1 MATHPQVAQFVTG
14 GRDRLLQLWDSLS
27 HSVVWSKDIGE
38 PIHSVQIANGGDVIV
53 AGGVG
58 GRWSVFDI
66 VTRELLATYTD
77 GQEVIQCLQFSPDSN
92 LLAVGSKDN
101 CIYIYQCTK
110 VAHRF
115 SKIGKCSGHS
125 SFISHLDWSKDSQ
138 VLRSNSGDYEILY
151 WNPTLC
157 RQITSQSTVKNLE
170 WATQNC
176 SVSFETIGI
185 WPENFDGTDIN
196 SVCKDGEEQFLV
208 CADDFGKIR
217 LFSFPASQ
225 PKKLTNKNDGPA
237 VSIPES
243 VGQTMSDSLKKRFS
257 RGVQYNMKVVI
268 KGDRNVGKSCLLER
282 LQGKAFIEQYTPT
295 EQIQVASIQW
305 SFKAT
310 DDVVKVEVWDVV
322 DRGKSKQKST
332 NLKLTTAGP
341 GAEPD
346 IPVLDAE
353 FLDVYKGTHC
363 VVMVMDITKAWTFD
377 YVCRELPKVPTDIPV
392 LLLGNHC
399 DMGHH
404 RVITAEQ
411 VHGFVETASQERKA
425 EIVYGDSSMRNGFG
439 LRLLHKFF
447 GIPFLYLQK
456 SALEASL
463 RKNAQDLDICR
474 LEINEYQKSDDSDY
488 GRFLDNLISKK
499 KARESTTNPT
509 NPSDPSVIRPTKS
522 IILGGGHPII
532 VPDRNSHLA
541 VASTTAV
548 NTTKLNPQR
557 QQEQPARSATMAT
570 LSSDMG
576 FGKIDN
582 VDEFCPDGGVLD
594 KSFLED
600 TVDVGTGRQT
610 STFSPTAESDE
621 DEDDRH
627 NPLVSRFD
635 DEDPGG
641 DLATEPPDVTEKAP
655 ISVKSSV
662 TNVSTLNPLRSV
674 PELAASYNDGEIA
687 EEDLQEEDDGE
698 RKLSLLSVELEVGRI
713 TPGVEKEK
721 LNLNY
726 EGWSMIDTKE
736 RRSPEGG
743 EDVVSTSSVSRSKSS
758 SEKKS
763 KDKDKKHKKKKSS
776 KDKDDG
782 GGRNSSDGKHH
793 RSSKRKSHVDEFLKE
808 MQSNAATAYD
818 EGGAVD
824 DAYEAL

>member
-1 MATHPQVAQFVTG
+1 MF
-14 GRDRLLQLWDSLS
+14 
-27 HSVVWSKDIGE
+27 
-38 PIHSVQIANGGDVIV
+38 
-53 AGGVG
+53 
-58 GRWSVFDI
+58 SVF
-66 VTRELLATYTD
+66 
-77 GQEVIQCLQFSPDSN
+77 
-92 LLAVGSKDN
+92 
-101 CIYIYQCTK
+101 
-110 VAHRF
+110 
-115 SKIGKCSGHS
+115 
-125 SFISHLDWSKDSQ
+125 
-138 VLRSNSGDYEILY
+138 
-151 WNPTLC
+151 
-157 RQITSQSTVKNLE
+157 
-170 WATQNC
+170 
-176 SVSFETIGI
+176 
-185 WPENFDGTDIN
+185 
-196 SVCKDGEEQFLV
+196 
-208 CADDFGKIR
+208 
-217 LFSFPASQ
+217 
-225 PKKLTNKNDGPA
+225 KKLANKNDGPT

-332 NLKLTTAGP
+332 NLKLTTAGS
-341 GAEPD
+341 GTEPD

-411 VHGFVETASQERKA
+411 VHGFVEQASQERMA

-474 LEINEYQKSDDSDY
+474 LEIDEYQKSDDSDY

-499 KARESTTNPT
+499 KARENTVSPAVSPT
-509 NPSDPSVIRPTKS
+509 VPSVVRPTKS

-548 NTTKLNPQR
+548 NTAKLNPQR
-557 QQEQPARSATMAT
+557 QQEHAPARSATVAT

-600 TVDVGTGRQT
+600 TVDT
-610 STFSPTAESDE
+610 TAPAPVESDE
-621 DEDDRH
+621 DEEDHH

-635 DEDPGG
+635 EEDPGG
-641 DLATEPPDVTEKAP
+641 VDPPDEPANEPVRPA
-655 ISVKSSV
+655 SGSSS
-662 TNVSTLNPLRSV
+662 TCSNTVSNPLRSESV
-674 PELAASYNDGEIA
+674 PYQTAPVVLTPPANAYTEL
-687 EEDLQEEDDGE
+687 DDGE
-698 RKLSLLSVELEVGRI
+698 RKLSLSSVELEMGRI
-713 TPGVEKEK
+713 TPGVKEK

-743 EDVVSTSSVSRSKSS
+743 EDVVSTSSVNRSKSS

-763 KDKDKKHKKKKSS
+763 KDKEKKHKKKKSS
-776 KDKDDG
+776 KEKEDG
-782 GGRNSSDGKHH
+782 GERRSSDGKHH

-808 MQSNAATAYD
+808 MQSNAGYDADSAGTA
-818 EGGAVD
+818 GAVD

>member
-1 MATHPQVAQFVTG
+1 MF
-14 GRDRLLQLWDSLS
+14 
-27 HSVVWSKDIGE
+27 
-38 PIHSVQIANGGDVIV
+38 
-53 AGGVG
+53 
-58 GRWSVFDI
+58 SVF
-66 VTRELLATYTD
+66 
-77 GQEVIQCLQFSPDSN
+77 
-92 LLAVGSKDN
+92 
-101 CIYIYQCTK
+101 
-110 VAHRF
+110 
-115 SKIGKCSGHS
+115 
-125 SFISHLDWSKDSQ
+125 
-138 VLRSNSGDYEILY
+138 
-151 WNPTLC
+151 
-157 RQITSQSTVKNLE
+157 
-170 WATQNC
+170 
-176 SVSFETIGI
+176 
-185 WPENFDGTDIN
+185 
-196 SVCKDGEEQFLV
+196 
-208 CADDFGKIR
+208 
-217 LFSFPASQ
+217 
-225 PKKLTNKNDGPA
+225 KKLTNKNDGPA

-346 IPVLDAE
+346 VPVLDAE

-474 LEINEYQKSDDSDY
+474 LEIDEYQKSDDSDY

-499 KARESTTNPT
+499 KARENTTNPPT
-509 NPSDPSVIRPTKS
+509 SPTDPSVIRPTKS

-541 VASTTAV
+541 VASTTAI

-557 QQEQPARSATMAT
+557 QQEQQPVRNATMAT

-600 TVDVGTGRQT
+600 TVDVGTGRQ
-610 STFSPTAESDE
+610 SSSFAPPVESDE

-641 DLATEPPDVTEKAP
+641 DQAIEPPDIPGKAS
-655 ISVKSSV
+655 IAVKSL
-662 TNVSTLNPLRSV
+662 TPGLQTLNPIRS
-674 PELAASYNDGEIA
+674 ETDRAASYNDPEMAGE
-687 EEDLQEEDDGE
+687 ETPEEDDSE

-713 TPGVEKEK
+713 TPGVEKGK

-776 KDKDDG
+776 KDREDSG
-782 GGRNSSDGKHH
+782 GGRSSSDGKHHHH
-793 RSSKRKSHVDEFLKE
+793 RSSKRKTNVDEFLKE
-808 MQSNAATAYD
+808 MQSNVVGPYD
-818 EGGAVD
+818 GDGTTAVD

>member
-1 MATHPQVAQFVTG
+1 MF
-14 GRDRLLQLWDSLS
+14 
-27 HSVVWSKDIGE
+27 
-38 PIHSVQIANGGDVIV
+38 
-53 AGGVG
+53 
-58 GRWSVFDI
+58 SVF
-66 VTRELLATYTD
+66 
-77 GQEVIQCLQFSPDSN
+77 
-92 LLAVGSKDN
+92 
-101 CIYIYQCTK
+101 
-110 VAHRF
+110 
-115 SKIGKCSGHS
+115 
-125 SFISHLDWSKDSQ
+125 
-138 VLRSNSGDYEILY
+138 
-151 WNPTLC
+151 
-157 RQITSQSTVKNLE
+157 
-170 WATQNC
+170 
-176 SVSFETIGI
+176 
-185 WPENFDGTDIN
+185 
-196 SVCKDGEEQFLV
+196 
-208 CADDFGKIR
+208 
-217 LFSFPASQ
+217 
-225 PKKLTNKNDGPA
+225 KKLTNKNDGPA

-322 DRGKSKQKST
+322 DRGKSKQKSS

-411 VHGFVETASQERKA
+411 VHGFVESAGQERKA

-474 LEINEYQKSDDSDY
+474 LEIDEYQKSDDSDY
-488 GRFLDNLISKK
+488 GRFLDALISKK
-499 KARESTTNPT
+499 KAREGTTNLTNPT
-509 NPSDPSVIRPTKS
+509 DPSVIRPTKS

-548 NTTKLNPQR
+548 NTTKLNPQQR

-570 LSSDMG
+570 LSSDIG

-600 TVDVGTGRQT
+600 TVDAGSGRQ
-610 STFSPTAESDE
+610 SSSFSPTAESDDDE
-621 DEDDRH
+621 DERH

-635 DEDPGG
+635 EEDTGG
-641 DLATEPPDVTEKAP
+641 GEVPELADVSEKA
-655 ISVKSSV
+655 SESNAVKSMPV
-662 TNVSTLNPLRSV
+662 NPLRSEPV
-674 PELAASYNDGEIA
+674 RGSVALTPTANYHEEVRED
-687 EEDLQEEDDGE
+687 EEDQDDGE
-698 RKLSLLSVELEVGRI
+698 RKLSLLSVELEMGRI
-713 TPGVEKEK
+713 TPGAKDK
-721 LNLNY
+721 MNPHY

-743 EDVVSTSSVSRSKSS
+743 EDVVSTSSVNRSKSS

-776 KDKDDG
+776 KEKDDS
-782 GGRNSSDGKHH
+782 GRSSDGKHH

-808 MQSNAATAYD
+808 MQSNAAYD
-818 EGGAVD
+818 NGADGAGGGGAVVDD

>member
-1 MATHPQVAQFVTG
+1 MF
-14 GRDRLLQLWDSLS
+14 
-27 HSVVWSKDIGE
+27 
-38 PIHSVQIANGGDVIV
+38 
-53 AGGVG
+53 
-58 GRWSVFDI
+58 SVF
-66 VTRELLATYTD
+66 
-77 GQEVIQCLQFSPDSN
+77 
-92 LLAVGSKDN
+92 
-101 CIYIYQCTK
+101 
-110 VAHRF
+110 
-115 SKIGKCSGHS
+115 
-125 SFISHLDWSKDSQ
+125 
-138 VLRSNSGDYEILY
+138 
-151 WNPTLC
+151 
-157 RQITSQSTVKNLE
+157 
-170 WATQNC
+170 
-176 SVSFETIGI
+176 
-185 WPENFDGTDIN
+185 
-196 SVCKDGEEQFLV
+196 
-208 CADDFGKIR
+208 
-217 LFSFPASQ
+217 
-225 PKKLTNKNDGPA
+225 KKLTNKNDGPA

-332 NLKLTTAGP
+332 NLKLTTATGP

-377 YVCRELPKVPTDIPV
+377 YVCRELPKVPSDIPI

-411 VHGFVETASQERKA
+411 VHGFVETASLERKA

-474 LEINEYQKSDDSDY
+474 LEIDEYQKSDDSDY
-488 GRFLDNLISKK
+488 GRFLDALISKK
-499 KARESTTNPT
+499 KARESTTPASPT
-509 NPSDPSVIRPTKS
+509 DPSVIRPTKS

-548 NTTKLNPQR
+548 NTAKLNPQQR
-557 QQEQPARSATMAT
+557 HQEQTARSATMAT
-570 LSSDMG
+570 LSSDIG

-600 TVDVGTGRQT
+600 TVDAGAGRQ
-610 STFSPTAESDE
+610 SSNFSPTVESDE
-621 DEDDRH
+621 DEDERH

-635 DEDPGG
+635 EEDPGG
-641 DLATEPPDVTEKAP
+641 ELAEVATGVPDKPSE
-655 ISVKSSV
+655 SSAV
-662 TNVSTLNPLRSV
+662 PVNPLRSE
-674 PELAASYNDGEIA
+674 PA
-687 EEDLQEEDDGE
+687 ECSVVTLTPTPNYQEDVEEEQEDDGV
-698 RKLSLLSVELEVGRI
+698 RKLSLLSVELEMGRI
-713 TPGVEKEK
+713 TPGAKEK
-721 LNLNY
+721 MNLAY

-743 EDVVSTSSVSRSKSS
+743 EDVVSTSSVNRSKSS
-758 SEKKS
+758 SEKRS

-776 KDKDDG
+776 KEKE
-782 GGRNSSDGKHH
+782 DGKHHH

-808 MQSNAATAYD
+808 MQSNAAD
-818 EGGAVD
+818 GGALVDD

>member
-1 MATHPQVAQFVTG
+1 MF
-14 GRDRLLQLWDSLS
+14 
-27 HSVVWSKDIGE
+27 
-38 PIHSVQIANGGDVIV
+38 
-53 AGGVG
+53 
-58 GRWSVFDI
+58 SVF
-66 VTRELLATYTD
+66 
-77 GQEVIQCLQFSPDSN
+77 
-92 LLAVGSKDN
+92 
-101 CIYIYQCTK
+101 
-110 VAHRF
+110 
-115 SKIGKCSGHS
+115 
-125 SFISHLDWSKDSQ
+125 
-138 VLRSNSGDYEILY
+138 
-151 WNPTLC
+151 
-157 RQITSQSTVKNLE
+157 
-170 WATQNC
+170 
-176 SVSFETIGI
+176 
-185 WPENFDGTDIN
+185 
-196 SVCKDGEEQFLV
+196 
-208 CADDFGKIR
+208 
-217 LFSFPASQ
+217 
-225 PKKLTNKNDGPA
+225 KKLTNKNDGPT

-332 NLKLTTAGP
+332 NLKLTTAGA

-346 IPVLDAE
+346 VPVLDAE

-411 VHGFVETASQERKA
+411 VHGFVETASQERNA

-474 LEINEYQKSDDSDY
+474 LEIDEYQKSDDSDY
-488 GRFLDNLISKK
+488 GRFLDALISKK
-499 KARESTTNPT
+499 KARESTSNPT
-509 NPSDPSVIRPTKS
+509 SPTDPSVIRPTKS
-522 IILGGGHPII
+522 IILGGGHPIV
-532 VPDRNSHLA
+532 VPNRNSHLA

-548 NTTKLNPQR
+548 NTAKLNPQQR

-570 LSSDMG
+570 LSSDIG

-594 KSFLED
+594 KSFLDD
-600 TVDVGTGRQT
+600 TVDAGSGRQ
-610 STFSPTAESDE
+610 SSSFSPAVESDDDE
-621 DEDDRH
+621 DERH

-635 DEDPGG
+635 EEDAGG
-641 DLATEPPDVTEKAP
+641 EATELADVPDKSSESSA
-655 ISVKSSV
+655 VKSTAV
-662 TNVSTLNPLRSV
+662 NPLRSE
-674 PELAASYNDGEIA
+674 PERSVALTPTANYCEVL
-687 EEDLQEEDDGE
+687 EEQEDQDDGE
-698 RKLSLLSVELEVGRI
+698 RKLSLLSVELEMGRL
-713 TPGVEKEK
+713 TPGVKEK
-721 LNLNY
+721 MNLNY

-758 SEKKS
+758 SEKK
-763 KDKDKKHKKKKSS
+763 
-776 KDKDDG
+776 
-782 GGRNSSDGKHH
+782 
-793 RSSKRKSHVDEFLKE
+793 
-808 MQSNAATAYD
+808 
-818 EGGAVD
+818 
-824 DAYEAL
+824 

>member
-1 MATHPQVAQFVTG
+1 MF
-14 GRDRLLQLWDSLS
+14 
-27 HSVVWSKDIGE
+27 
-38 PIHSVQIANGGDVIV
+38 
-53 AGGVG
+53 
-58 GRWSVFDI
+58 SVF
-66 VTRELLATYTD
+66 
-77 GQEVIQCLQFSPDSN
+77 
-92 LLAVGSKDN
+92 
-101 CIYIYQCTK
+101 
-110 VAHRF
+110 
-115 SKIGKCSGHS
+115 
-125 SFISHLDWSKDSQ
+125 
-138 VLRSNSGDYEILY
+138 
-151 WNPTLC
+151 
-157 RQITSQSTVKNLE
+157 
-170 WATQNC
+170 
-176 SVSFETIGI
+176 
-185 WPENFDGTDIN
+185 
-196 SVCKDGEEQFLV
+196 
-208 CADDFGKIR
+208 
-217 LFSFPASQ
+217 
-225 PKKLTNKNDGPA
+225 KKLTNKNDGPA

-341 GAEPD
+341 GSDPD
-346 IPVLDAE
+346 VPVLDAE

-377 YVCRELPKVPTDIPV
+377 YVCRELPKVPTDIPI

-404 RVITAEQ
+404 RVISAEQ

-474 LEINEYQKSDDSDY
+474 LEIDEYQKSDDSDY

-499 KARESTTNPT
+499 KARESTAHPT
-509 NPSDPSVIRPTKS
+509 PTSPTEPSVIRPTKS

-541 VASTTAV
+541 VASTTAI

-557 QQEQPARSATMAT
+557 QPEQPARTATMAT

-600 TVDVGTGRQT
+600 TVDVGGGRQ
-610 STFSPTAESDE
+610 SSSFSPAVESDE
-621 DEDDRH
+621 DDDDRH

-641 DLATEPPDVTEKAP
+641 EVATEPPEISDKSP
-655 ISVKSSV
+655 PSVKRSV
-662 TNVSTLNPLRSV
+662 AGVQTLNPARSE
-674 PELAASYNDGEIA
+674 PERTTGRYNEEETA
-687 EEDLQEEDDGE
+687 EEETQEEDDSE

-713 TPGVEKEK
+713 TPGVDKGK
-721 LNLNY
+721 LHLNY

-758 SEKKS
+758 SDKKS

-776 KDKDDG
+776 KDKDDSG
-782 GGRNSSDGKHH
+782 GGRSSSDGKHH

-808 MQSNAATAYD
+808 MQTNAATYED
-818 EGGAVD
+818 GGTVD

>member
-1 MATHPQVAQFVTG
+1 MF
-14 GRDRLLQLWDSLS
+14 
-27 HSVVWSKDIGE
+27 
-38 PIHSVQIANGGDVIV
+38 
-53 AGGVG
+53 
-58 GRWSVFDI
+58 SVF
-66 VTRELLATYTD
+66 
-77 GQEVIQCLQFSPDSN
+77 
-92 LLAVGSKDN
+92 
-101 CIYIYQCTK
+101 
-110 VAHRF
+110 
-115 SKIGKCSGHS
+115 
-125 SFISHLDWSKDSQ
+125 
-138 VLRSNSGDYEILY
+138 
-151 WNPTLC
+151 
-157 RQITSQSTVKNLE
+157 
-170 WATQNC
+170 
-176 SVSFETIGI
+176 
-185 WPENFDGTDIN
+185 
-196 SVCKDGEEQFLV
+196 
-208 CADDFGKIR
+208 
-217 LFSFPASQ
+217 
-225 PKKLTNKNDGPA
+225 KKLANKNDGPT

-332 NLKLTTAGP
+332 NLKLTTAGA

-474 LEINEYQKSDDSDY
+474 LEIDEYQKSDDSDY

-499 KARESTTNPT
+499 KARESTVSQPT
-509 NPSDPSVIRPTKS
+509 SPTVPSVIRPTKS

-541 VASTTAV
+541 VASTTTV
-548 NTTKLNPQR
+548 NTAKLNPQR
-557 QQEQPARSATMAT
+557 QQEQAPARSATMAT
-570 LSSDMG
+570 LSSDAG

-600 TVDVGTGRQT
+600 TVDTAGRHVT
-610 STFSPTAESDE
+610 SPPPAIESDE

-635 DEDPGG
+635 EEDPGG
-641 DLATEPPDVTEKAP
+641 VDPPDEPAEAPRPGSKVT
-655 ISVKSSV
+655 
-662 TNVSTLNPLRSV
+662 NPLRSE
-674 PELAASYNDGEIA
+674 PERSSPPVLRSPAAQYTEL
-687 EEDLQEEDDGE
+687 EEDGNEEA
-698 RKLSLLSVELEVGRI
+698 RKLSLSSVELEVGRI
-713 TPGVEKEK
+713 TPGVKEK

-743 EDVVSTSSVSRSKSS
+743 EDVVSTSSVNRSKSS

-763 KDKDKKHKKKKSS
+763 KDKEKKHKKKKSS
-776 KDKDDG
+776 KEKDEG
-782 GGRNSSDGKHH
+782 SGGRSGSDGKHH

-808 MQSNAATAYD
+808 MQSNAAYG
-818 EGGAVD
+818 EAVD
-824 DAYEAL
+824 EAYEAL

>member
-1 MATHPQVAQFVTG
+1 MF
-14 GRDRLLQLWDSLS
+14 
-27 HSVVWSKDIGE
+27 
-38 PIHSVQIANGGDVIV
+38 
-53 AGGVG
+53 
-58 GRWSVFDI
+58 SVF
-66 VTRELLATYTD
+66 
-77 GQEVIQCLQFSPDSN
+77 
-92 LLAVGSKDN
+92 
-101 CIYIYQCTK
+101 
-110 VAHRF
+110 
-115 SKIGKCSGHS
+115 
-125 SFISHLDWSKDSQ
+125 
-138 VLRSNSGDYEILY
+138 
-151 WNPTLC
+151 
-157 RQITSQSTVKNLE
+157 
-170 WATQNC
+170 
-176 SVSFETIGI
+176 
-185 WPENFDGTDIN
+185 
-196 SVCKDGEEQFLV
+196 
-208 CADDFGKIR
+208 
-217 LFSFPASQ
+217 
-225 PKKLTNKNDGPA
+225 KKLANKTNDGPS

-268 KGDRNVGKSCLLER
+268 KGDRNVGKTCLLER

-295 EQIQVASIQW
+295 EQIAVASIQW

-332 NLKLTTAGP
+332 NLKLTTLAGP
-341 GAEPD
+341 TTEPD
-346 IPVLDAE
+346 VPVLDAE

-411 VHGFVETASQERKA
+411 VHGFIETASQERKA

-474 LEINEYQKSDDSDY
+474 LEIDEYQKSDDSDY

-499 KARESTTNPT
+499 KAREGANPQAAT
-509 NPSDPSVIRPTKS
+509 SPGRPEIRPTKS

-541 VASTTAV
+541 VASTTTV
-548 NTTKLNPQR
+548 NTAKLTPQR
-557 QQEQPARSATMAT
+557 QQEQQPTRSSTMTSLA
-570 LSSDMG
+570 SDIGG

-600 TVDVGTGRQT
+600 TLDSGTSRQQ
-610 STFSPTAESDE
+610 SIAFASSGGNGDEEDEEEDDE
-621 DEDDRH
+621 DNRH

-635 DEDPGG
+635 DED
-641 DLATEPPDVTEKAP
+641 ATEPPDEPVEKP
-655 ISVKSSV
+655 S
-662 TNVSTLNPLRSV
+662 TNPWAGAKVQSNSYS
-674 PELAASYNDGEIA
+674 PELADEEGQDG
-687 EEDLQEEDDGE
+687 GE
-698 RKLSLLSVELEVGRI
+698 RKFSLSSVELEVERI
-713 TPGVEKEK
+713 VPRVKGSDAVGK
-721 LNLNY
+721 LDDPVSY
-726 EGWSMIDTKE
+726 DSWGSIDTKE

-758 SEKKS
+758 AEKKS
-763 KDKDKKHKKKKSS
+763 KDREKKHKKKKSS
-776 KDKDDG
+776 KEKDEGRG
-782 GGRNSSDGKHH
+782 GESKHH
-793 RSSKRKSHVDEFLKE
+793 RSSSKRKSHVDEFLKE
-808 MQSNAATAYD
+808 MQSNAAYD
-818 EGGAVD
+818 GGGGGGDDAAGVD

>member
-1 MATHPQVAQFVTG
+1 MF
-14 GRDRLLQLWDSLS
+14 
-27 HSVVWSKDIGE
+27 
-38 PIHSVQIANGGDVIV
+38 
-53 AGGVG
+53 
-58 GRWSVFDI
+58 SVF
-66 VTRELLATYTD
+66 
-77 GQEVIQCLQFSPDSN
+77 
-92 LLAVGSKDN
+92 
-101 CIYIYQCTK
+101 
-110 VAHRF
+110 
-115 SKIGKCSGHS
+115 
-125 SFISHLDWSKDSQ
+125 
-138 VLRSNSGDYEILY
+138 
-151 WNPTLC
+151 
-157 RQITSQSTVKNLE
+157 
-170 WATQNC
+170 
-176 SVSFETIGI
+176 
-185 WPENFDGTDIN
+185 
-196 SVCKDGEEQFLV
+196 
-208 CADDFGKIR
+208 
-217 LFSFPASQ
+217 
-225 PKKLTNKNDGPA
+225 KKLTNKNDGPA

-341 GAEPD
+341 GSEPD
-346 IPVLDAE
+346 VPVLDAE

-404 RVITAEQ
+404 RVISAEQ
-411 VHGFVETASQERKA
+411 VHGFVETASQERNA

-474 LEINEYQKSDDSDY
+474 LEIDEYQKSDDSDY

-499 KARESTTNPT
+499 KARENTTNPT
-509 NPSDPSVIRPTKS
+509 PTSPTDPSVIRPTKS

-541 VASTTAV
+541 VASTTAI
-548 NTTKLNPQR
+548 NTVKLNPQR
-557 QQEQPARSATMAT
+557 QSEQPARTATMAT

-600 TVDVGTGRQT
+600 TVDVGTGRQ
-610 STFSPTAESDE
+610 SSSFSPAVESDE
-621 DEDDRH
+621 DEEDRH

-641 DLATEPPDVTEKAP
+641 EVATEPPEVYDKSSP
-655 ISVKSSV
+655 SVK
-662 TNVSTLNPLRSV
+662 RSV
-674 PELAASYNDGEIA
+674 AGLPTVNPARIEPERTNRYN
-687 EEDLQEEDDGE
+687 EEEMVEEETQEEDDSE

-713 TPGVEKEK
+713 TPSVDKGK
-721 LNLNY
+721 LHLNY

-776 KDKDDG
+776 KDKDEGG
-782 GGRNSSDGKHH
+782 GGRSSSDGKHH

-808 MQSNAATAYD
+808 MQTNAATYED
-818 EGGAVD
+818 GGTVD

>member
-1 MATHPQVAQFVTG
+1 MF
-14 GRDRLLQLWDSLS
+14 
-27 HSVVWSKDIGE
+27 
-38 PIHSVQIANGGDVIV
+38 
-53 AGGVG
+53 
-58 GRWSVFDI
+58 SVF
-66 VTRELLATYTD
+66 
-77 GQEVIQCLQFSPDSN
+77 
-92 LLAVGSKDN
+92 
-101 CIYIYQCTK
+101 
-110 VAHRF
+110 
-115 SKIGKCSGHS
+115 
-125 SFISHLDWSKDSQ
+125 
-138 VLRSNSGDYEILY
+138 
-151 WNPTLC
+151 
-157 RQITSQSTVKNLE
+157 
-170 WATQNC
+170 
-176 SVSFETIGI
+176 
-185 WPENFDGTDIN
+185 
-196 SVCKDGEEQFLV
+196 
-208 CADDFGKIR
+208 
-217 LFSFPASQ
+217 
-225 PKKLTNKNDGPA
+225 KKLTNKNDGPA

-322 DRGKSKQKST
+322 DRGKSKQKSS
-332 NLKLTTAGP
+332 NLKLTTGP
-341 GAEPD
+341 GAEPE

-377 YVCRELPKVPTDIPV
+377 YVCRELPKVPVDIPV

-404 RVITAEQ
+404 RVITSEQ
-411 VHGFVETASQERKA
+411 VHGFVETASQERNA
-425 EIVYGDSSMRNGFG
+425 EIIYGDSSMRNGFG

-456 SALEASL
+456 CALEASL

-474 LEINEYQKSDDSDY
+474 LEIDEFQKSEDSDY

-499 KARESTTNPT
+499 KARESSSAAGSPPDSST
-509 NPSDPSVIRPTKS
+509 IRPTKS
-522 IILGGGHPII
+522 IILGAGHPII

-541 VASTTAV
+541 VASTMAV
-548 NTTKLNPQR
+548 NTVKMTSQR
-557 QQEQPARSATMAT
+557 QEQPQRSSTMTT
-570 LSSDMG
+570 LSSDMS

-600 TVDVGTGRQT
+600 TLDAGPGRQ
-610 STFSPTAESDE
+610 PTMLAAPGDSDDE
-621 DEDDRH
+621 EDDHH

-641 DLATEPPDVTEKAP
+641 EPVEPD
-655 ISVKSSV
+655 SSAAKLTSGI
-662 TNVSTLNPLRSV
+662 TNMAASNPLRGNGDSSAIVVLAPSV
-674 PELAASYNDGEIA
+674 THCENAEAS
-687 EEDLQEEDDGE
+687 E
-698 RKLSLLSVELEVGRI
+698 RKLSLSSVELEVERI
-713 TPGVEKEK
+713 APEAKGK
-721 LNLNY
+721 LDVNY
-726 EGWSMIDTKE
+726 EGWAPIDTKE

-776 KDKDDG
+776 KEKDDG
-782 GGRNSSDGKHH
+782 RSSEGKHH

-808 MQSNAATAYD
+808 MQSNALED
-818 EGGAVD
+818 ED
-824 DAYEAL
+824 DTYEAL

>member
-1 MATHPQVAQFVTG
+1 MF
-14 GRDRLLQLWDSLS
+14 
-27 HSVVWSKDIGE
+27 
-38 PIHSVQIANGGDVIV
+38 
-53 AGGVG
+53 
-58 GRWSVFDI
+58 SVF
-66 VTRELLATYTD
+66 
-77 GQEVIQCLQFSPDSN
+77 
-92 LLAVGSKDN
+92 
-101 CIYIYQCTK
+101 
-110 VAHRF
+110 
-115 SKIGKCSGHS
+115 
-125 SFISHLDWSKDSQ
+125 
-138 VLRSNSGDYEILY
+138 
-151 WNPTLC
+151 
-157 RQITSQSTVKNLE
+157 
-170 WATQNC
+170 
-176 SVSFETIGI
+176 
-185 WPENFDGTDIN
+185 
-196 SVCKDGEEQFLV
+196 
-208 CADDFGKIR
+208 
-217 LFSFPASQ
+217 
-225 PKKLTNKNDGPA
+225 KKLANKNDGPT

-332 NLKLTTAGP
+332 NLKLTTAGS

-377 YVCRELPKVPTDIPV
+377 YVCRELPKVPSDIPV

-404 RVITAEQ
+404 RVITSEQ
-411 VHGFVETASQERKA
+411 VHGFVEAASQERNA

-474 LEINEYQKSDDSDY
+474 LEIDEYQKSDDSDY

-499 KARESTTNPT
+499 KARDNTVNPT
-509 NPSDPSVIRPTKS
+509 SPTVPSVIRPTKS

-548 NTTKLNPQR
+548 NTSKLNATQR
-557 QQEQPARSATMAT
+557 QQEKTPARSATMAT

-600 TVDVGTGRQT
+600 TVDMAGRQT
-610 STFSPTAESDE
+610 AAQPPVESDE

-635 DEDPGG
+635 EEDPGG
-641 DLATEPPDVTEKAP
+641 IDPSNESANEPRSA
-655 ISVKSSV
+655 SSGG
-662 TNVSTLNPLRSV
+662 SMIRNPLRSE
-674 PELAASYNDGEIA
+674 PERSSPPVVRMSADQYTELEDGE
-687 EEDLQEEDDGE
+687 GE
-698 RKLSLLSVELEVGRI
+698 RKLSLSSVELEVGRI
-713 TPGVEKEK
+713 TPGVKEK

-743 EDVVSTSSVSRSKSS
+743 EDVVSTSSVTRSKSS

-763 KDKDKKHKKKKSS
+763 KDKEKKHKKKKSS
-776 KDKDDG
+776 KEKDDG
-782 GGRNSSDGKHH
+782 GGGGRSGDGKHH

-808 MQSNAATAYD
+808 MQSNAAYD
-818 EGGAVD
+818 GDGGAAVD

>member
-1 MATHPQVAQFVTG
+1 MF
-14 GRDRLLQLWDSLS
+14 
-27 HSVVWSKDIGE
+27 
-38 PIHSVQIANGGDVIV
+38 
-53 AGGVG
+53 
-58 GRWSVFDI
+58 SVF
-66 VTRELLATYTD
+66 
-77 GQEVIQCLQFSPDSN
+77 
-92 LLAVGSKDN
+92 
-101 CIYIYQCTK
+101 
-110 VAHRF
+110 
-115 SKIGKCSGHS
+115 
-125 SFISHLDWSKDSQ
+125 
-138 VLRSNSGDYEILY
+138 
-151 WNPTLC
+151 
-157 RQITSQSTVKNLE
+157 
-170 WATQNC
+170 
-176 SVSFETIGI
+176 
-185 WPENFDGTDIN
+185 
-196 SVCKDGEEQFLV
+196 
-208 CADDFGKIR
+208 
-217 LFSFPASQ
+217 
-225 PKKLTNKNDGPA
+225 KKLTNKNDGPA

-268 KGDRNVGKSCLLER
+268 KGDRNVGKTCLLER
-282 LQGKAFIEQYTPT
+282 LQGKAFIEQYAPT

-341 GAEPD
+341 GVEPD
-346 IPVLDAE
+346 VPVLDAE

-411 VHGFVETASQERKA
+411 VHGFVEQASQERNG
-425 EIVYGDSSMRNGFG
+425 EIIYGDSSMRNGFG

-447 GIPFLYLQK
+447 GIPFLYLQR

-474 LEINEYQKSDDSDY
+474 LEIDEYQKSDDSDY

-499 KARESTTNPT
+499 KAREGTSNPT
-509 NPSDPSVIRPTKS
+509 SPSEIRPTKS

-557 QQEQPARSATMAT
+557 LPEQPVRSSTMT
-570 LSSDMG
+570 SLSSDMG

-600 TVDVGTGRQT
+600 THDSCSARQQTTAFASTVD
-610 STFSPTAESDE
+610 SD
-621 DEDDRH
+621 DEDDERH

-641 DLATEPPDVTEKAP
+641 DATEALDEPATGTAVG
-655 ISVKSSV
+655 VKSAS
-662 TNVSTLNPLRSV
+662 PLRSATG
-674 PELAASYNDGEIA
+674 PLTLGAAANHSG
-687 EEDLQEEDDGE
+687 EEDDGE
-698 RKLSLLSVELEVGRI
+698 RKLSLSSVELEVERI
-713 TPGVEKEK
+713 APRLVKGGSKPDDA
-721 LNLNY
+721 NY
-726 EGWSMIDTKE
+726 DSWASIDTKE

-758 SEKKS
+758 AEKKS
-763 KDKDKKHKKKKSS
+763 KDKEKKHKKSKKSS
-776 KDKDDG
+776 KEKDDG
-782 GGRNSSDGKHH
+782 RGSEGKHH

-808 MQSNAATAYD
+808 MQSNAAYEDGDSATAATAS
-818 EGGAVD
+818 GVD